1 MPPHPI
7 NGKVF
12 YPGYI
17 ETSILRLRIVSFP
30 MDTWYLVSLVTYVN
44 WLGFLEN
51 FLVPSTL
58 QQVHAKSS
66 VNTCECEY
74 LFNNPV
80 HENLFKGSKLTL
92 AFRFSLKMFWPSAQV
107 LAVVFWCH
115 VSINPTIERSLIIE
129 VKEKSYCTSDS
140 MVWLYGYR
148 DYWIIWKQP
157 SWRCWPKKLFILTS
171 WGLNRSLV
179 WTEGC
184 WSTSSNLLANY
195 LYTTYREISKYRIII
210 TFLNQSVR
218 NYLQKIN
225 SKTCIALL

>member
-1 MPPHPI
+1 
-7 NGKVF
+7 
-12 YPGYI
+12 
-17 ETSILRLRIVSFP
+17 
-30 MDTWYLVSLVTYVN
+30 MDTWYLVSLVTHKN

-51 FLVPSTL
+51 FVASSSL

-80 HENLFKGSKLTL
+80 HKNLFKGSKLTL
-92 AFRFSLKMFWPSAQV
+92 AFRFTLKMFWPSDQV

-115 VSINPTIERSLIIE
+115 VSINSTIERTLIIE
-129 VKEKSYCTSDS
+129 VEEKSYCTSDS

-148 DYWIIWKQP
+148 DYWIIWKQQ

-171 WGLNRSLV
+171 TDKKLV